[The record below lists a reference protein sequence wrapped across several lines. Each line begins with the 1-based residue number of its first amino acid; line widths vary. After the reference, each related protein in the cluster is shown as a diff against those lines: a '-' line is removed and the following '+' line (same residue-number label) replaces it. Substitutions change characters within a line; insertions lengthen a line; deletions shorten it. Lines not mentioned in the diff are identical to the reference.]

1 MLKGFLRAGSA
12 LAMLISLSGYAA
24 LSLFGETHTHTHNH
38 ECGEESH
45 ERLTDLDKRL
55 SHLES
60 KVR

>member
-1 MLKGFLRAGSA
+1 MLKGFLRAGTA
-12 LAMLISLSGYAA
+12 LAMLISLSGCAA
-24 LSLFGETHTHTHNH
+24 LSLFDETHTHNH

-60 KVR
+60 KAR